1 MLGDLPNL
9 EAIIIENA
17 GEISSID
24 FLSNLPNLKE
34 VRFIGKTYVK
44 DNRIKQ
50 ESFFEDLVIGVGKG
64 GEWVLFFFFKNIC
77 FFDVKFLLL
86 CLVIIARL
94 LTDFLYDTLPFG
106 TPHSGTNDFLGF
118 GNYWCSYFQ

>member
-50 ESFFEDLVIGVGKG
+50 ERFF
-64 GEWVLFFFFKNIC
+64 
-77 FFDVKFLLL
+77 
-86 CLVIIARL
+86 
-94 LTDFLYDTLPFG
+94 
-106 TPHSGTNDFLGF
+106 
-118 GNYWCSYFQ
+118 